1 MDQKFGSYLGKT
13 VPKSSSFS
21 QKKRNNLSYNLEQR
35 LEKHAM
41 EHKKKLLSERD
52 IWEKLFDK
60 VSLPVLLF
68 YFRAKCSLLKRC
80 ERIKG

>member
-41 EHKKKLLSERD
+41 EHKKKL
-52 IWEKLFDK
+52 
-60 VSLPVLLF
+60 
-68 YFRAKCSLLKRC
+68 
-80 ERIKG
+80 G